1 MTVIVALLNFVLSV
15 TEVAVSIT
23 VAGVGMVDGPLYVTD
38 VDVAFISV
46 PHVLPLQP
54 APESVHVTPLFWTS
68 LVNCAVKFCVPKIAA
83 TLALAG
89 EMLPVMGRGGVSLA
103 HLKTAEIAPQLSAA
117 PIAPLAQ
124 AC

>member
-89 EMLPVMGRGGVSLA
+89 GMLTGMGWAGMPFAAFNAS
-103 HLKTAEIAPQLSAA
+103 TISPQPSQAPRLT
-117 PIAPLAQ
+117 
-124 AC
+124 